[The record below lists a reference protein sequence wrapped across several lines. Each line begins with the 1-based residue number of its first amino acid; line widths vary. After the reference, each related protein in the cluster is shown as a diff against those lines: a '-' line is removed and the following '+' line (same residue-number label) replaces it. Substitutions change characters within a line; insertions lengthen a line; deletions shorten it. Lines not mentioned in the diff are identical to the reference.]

1 MSKSMPELTFAQI
14 VKIFKN
20 NTQLT
25 QFEII
30 HNLLTWITNTEKIP
44 EDELRISPATASRY
58 AHGENIKVISRKIQ
72 GQFDKEKF
80 ENNIQKM
87 SKISLS
93 KLRDTFVEQ
102 GFDKNIYPS
111 DVANIL
117 YEQLTRIITNAD
129 TWGNSSKLSPTSSN
143 YPISKAIKKDPKR
156 SSNQYKLVASI
167 FNKRFHDDFFKQ
179 NFSVLVTHQDPV
191 QNTNDSFTISK
202 SEWESIKENFMH
214 ASIIIFHFI
223 YTHDDKSRESPFGPF
238 ANYEFPNQIPH
249 NADYQ
254 IVIDNDGKEVY
265 ADTNGQYLTDINGN
279 NIKALRQLR
288 EINPAI
294 PSFAYICEI
303 TSFKESPNNDKVKIT
318 FEYHRICKI
327 DFMSLVSN
335 HELFGVP
342 KRLFYSQENTYE
354 FFPDIDF
361 IQRLKQ
367 VININ
372 NVDID
377 PASLI

>member
-265 ADTNGQYLTDINGN
+265 TDTNGQYLTDINGN

>member
-1 MSKSMPELTFAQI
+1 
-14 VKIFKN
+14 
-20 NTQLT
+20 
-25 QFEII
+25 
-30 HNLLTWITNTEKIP
+30 
-44 EDELRISPATASRY
+44 
-58 AHGENIKVISRKIQ
+58 
-72 GQFDKEKF
+72 
-80 ENNIQKM
+80 M

>member
-117 YEQLTRIITNAD
+117 YEQLTKIITNAD